1 MGIGYLPEDRKL
13 QGIFAT
19 KSIEANL
26 TVSSLRHFTKVLGRL
41 GFTGLYEE
49 AMRLIKLYRIK
60 TYNEAIAI
68 GTLSG
73 GNQQKA
79 LFARW
84 AGQALRVL
92 ILDEPTRGI
101 DVGTKEE
108 IHDFIRELAA
118 NGLPVVVISSDLPEV
133 LSVSD
138 RVIVMRQGHVVAE
151 MAGDDMRAEIILAAA
166 VDASSV
172 SYQKQQKMQPH
183 G

>member
-13 QGIFAT
+13 QGIFST
-19 KSIEANL
+19 KSIESNL
-26 TVSSLRHFTKVLGRL
+26 TVSALHYFTKAFSRL
-41 GFTGLYEE
+41 HLSGLYEE

-60 TYNEAIAI
+60 THNESVAI

-84 AGQALRVL
+84 AGQSLQLL

-101 DVGTKEE
+101 DIGTKEE
-108 IHDFIRELAA
+108 IHNFIREIAA
-118 NGLPVVVISSDLPEV
+118 NGLPVVVISSDLPEI

-138 RVIVMRQGHVVAE
+138 RVIVMQQGHVVAE
-151 MAGDDMRAEIILAAA
+151 LSGDDMQAEIVLAAA
-166 VDASSV
+166 VGASARAA
-172 SYQKQQKMQPH
+172 
-183 G
+183 